1 MGMEMELPEIPETR
15 DTFTRRVALLVV
27 SVTLVAAT
35 VAYLQTRAGNQE
47 EIAARETQIEAI
59 QGIGAQVSSQSESTN
74 AYAVYVQ
81 ASEYDRRAT
90 LARGRARVLGDTPE
104 GSAARR
110 EAERWETIRAAVVPL
125 TPLLSQ
131 EEYNT
136 DPIHNSPYFADRGI
150 EPDKV
155 RLQQAA
161 LSEKVNAWG
170 NKANSYVAVLTLL
183 AVALFLFG
191 LSLTVGGGVR
201 RLIAA
206 PAVAIFAA
214 CILWSAVIAIGS
226 IPSTPQQAI
235 DHVALGNRHMFQQE
249 YDSAIEEFTKAI
261 EVRSDYAEAYSRR
274 ATAHFFKGAS
284 LAGERFATITNE
296 EGLRSSIAD
305 DERAVDLGADDPT
318 TLGNLGYGYFLDGR
332 YSEAEDLT
340 LRAIDT
346 NPVLPHL
353 WGNLAVIKTAL
364 GEPGEAAE
372 ALDRG
377 IVLTLDRPSYERYEL
392 FTGMRTTL
400 EVLDFYRPE
409 AAELTLPLKEK
420 VAAAQTE
427 SDLEREVSGTSNAS
441 VTITDW
447 EVTGGEFEANFDF
460 EQMTAGSLTGYVW
473 LYRPNSDHPWA
484 HDPAFFTFFYE
495 NELEGDGSS
504 VAFNSRDC
512 PKPGEYRLDV
522 YDNGVLIGSG
532 STMIEP
538 GVLGDP
544 QPLRDEVLGIS
555 VCRPVDWD
563 TESREDFVA
572 FNSPDG
578 ALSFAVGTLP
588 VDRAALSDPEAIE
601 RAAIR
606 GAAEGNAPRGGAESF
621 QDFDF
626 GGVSGQIAYFLD
638 TSGGEEATLA
648 VAASLGSDA
657 VLRIAIALAPDDQ
670 IETLNE
676 LLFTLQFTGAPEQS

>member
-1 MGMEMELPEIPETR
+1 MGVEMELPEIPEAR
-15 DTFTRRVALLVV
+15 DTFTRRIALLVV
-27 SVTLVAAT
+27 SVTLVASV

-59 QGIGAQVSSQSESTN
+59 QGIGAQVSSQSEATS

-90 LARGRARVLGDTPE
+90 LARGRARVLGDTAE
-104 GSAARR
+104 GQAARR

-125 TPLLSQ
+125 TPLLS
-131 EEYNT
+131 EEQYAT
-136 DPIHNSPYFADRGI
+136 DPIFDSPYFSDRNI

-214 CILWSAVIAIGS
+214 SILWSAIITVGS
-226 IPSTPQQAI
+226 IPSTPQEAI
-235 DHVALGNRHMFQQE
+235 DHVALGNRHMFQEE
-249 YDSAIEEFTKAI
+249 YDAAIEEFTKAI
-261 EVRSDYAEAYSRR
+261 GLRSDYAEAYSRR
-274 ATAHFFKGAS
+274 ATAHFFRGAS
-284 LAGERFATITNE
+284 LAGEQFATITDE
-296 EGLRSSIAD
+296 EGLERSIAD
-305 DERAVDLGADDPT
+305 DEQAVALGAEDPT

-332 YSEAEDLT
+332 YSDAEDLT

-353 WGNLAVIKTAL
+353 WGNLAVIKAAL
-364 GEPGEAAE
+364 GDGPGASE

-377 IVLTLDRPSYERYEL
+377 IALALDRPPFERYEL
-392 FTGMRTTL
+392 FTSMRTIL
-400 EVLDFYRPE
+400 EVLDFYQPE
-409 AAELTLPLKEK
+409 ATGRTLALKERL
-420 VAAAQTE
+420 AAAQTE
-427 SDLEREVSGTSNAS
+427 SDLDREISGDSGAS

-447 EVTGGEFEANFDF
+447 EVTGGEFETNFDF
-460 EQMTAGSLTGYVW
+460 EAMTAGSLTGYVW
-473 LYRPNSDHPWA
+473 LYRPNPDHPWA
-484 HDPAFFTFFYE
+484 HDPTFFSFFYE

-532 STMIEP
+532 STSVEE

-544 QPLRDEVLGIS
+544 VPFRDEVLGIV
-555 VCRPVDWD
+555 VCRPQDWD
-563 TESREDFVA
+563 TETREDFA
-572 FNSPDG
+572 TFTSPDG

-588 VDRAALSDPEAIE
+588 VDRAALADPGAIE
-601 RAAIR
+601 RAAIQ
-606 GAAEGNAPRGGAESF
+606 GAAEGNAPRGGTEDL
-621 QDFDF
+621 QPFDF
-626 GGVSGQIAYFLD
+626 GGVGGQIGYYLD
-638 TSGGEEATLA
+638 TAGGEEAALA
-648 VAASLGSDA
+648 VAASLGSDS
-657 VLRIAIALAPDDQ
+657 VLRIAIAVAPDDQ
-670 IETLNE
+670 LETLNE
-676 LLFTLQFTGAPEQS
+676 LLLTLQFTGAPEEG